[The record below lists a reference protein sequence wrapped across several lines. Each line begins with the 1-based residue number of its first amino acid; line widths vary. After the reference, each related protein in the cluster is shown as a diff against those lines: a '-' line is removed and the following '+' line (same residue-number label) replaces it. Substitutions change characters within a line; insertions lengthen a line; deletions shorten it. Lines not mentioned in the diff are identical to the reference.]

1 MKPIEEKHSQQISV
15 WVKPGMKRTLIDVS
29 EQTGMPVAQLVR
41 GLMKIIYIAKDE
53 LKANEMH

>member
-29 EQTGMPVAQLVR
+29 EQTGKPVAQLVR
-41 GLMKIIYIAKDE
+41 GLMKIVCIAKGE
-53 LKANEMH
+53 YEEAH